1 VGKKKNNSGFSL
13 VELIVTVTILAIIVV
28 PLLRAFV
35 ISAQTNAKAK
45 ERLRAT
51 DLAQNI
57 MENMEA
63 YGLETLSEQV
73 NAQKFRLL
81 IGTTGAVADGS
92 CELHRDSAS
101 SAYFSVATIKDTVS
115 EFGFVNNIPATA
127 SSVLVDEA
135 AGTYEFRGSQ
145 NEDKCYY
152 FAVGGIESD
161 GKKYDALIVASPAA
175 AGSNGRDV
183 NTSDLAEISAISSE
197 TSHVASYSYSDAI
210 SDMQNI
216 INKYDGEIF
225 DSAGNNLR
233 NYANYK
239 SHIQRTV
246 TVALEGTTE
255 ITGVTVTYSYDL
267 ESGYKTGNGKSN
279 LLVRTDTVFSSAGDD
294 DAQMEKMYLMLYPWY
309 NGNRNLPDTIVVS
322 NPNNLSADIILAQQ
336 TKLEDD
342 TRTEASN
349 LLYAMDI
356 RVMEKAESNG
366 TMSSHTHVNIRPQ
379 ISGDIS
385 LSWNRE
391 QYISDSYGITH
402 STDSSEMTADLVE
415 TTQEGRNF
423 DVTVCIYPVGTLFDG
438 TEYKTSFR
446 RDAAEAYSTF
456 TGGLVY

>member
-1 VGKKKNNSGFSL
+1 MGKKKNNSGFSL

-35 ISAQTNAKAK
+35 ISTQTNAKAK

-51 DLAQNI
+51 DLAQNV
-57 MENMEA
+57 MENIEA
-63 YGLETLSEQV
+63 CGLENLSEQV
-73 NAQKFRLL
+73 NARSFRLL
-81 IGTTGAVADGS
+81 LGTSGAVAGGS
-92 CELHRDSAS
+92 CELHRDSS
-101 SAYFSVATIKDTVS
+101 SSVYFSVATIKDTVS
-115 EFGFVNNIPATA
+115 GFDFVTAIPATA

-135 AGTYEFRGSQ
+135 SGTYEFRGLQ

-161 GKKYDALIVASPAA
+161 GKKYDALITASPAA

-183 NTSDLAEISAISSE
+183 NTSDLAQISAISSE
-197 TSHVASYSYSDAI
+197 TSHVAAYSYADAI
-210 SDMQNI
+210 SDMQSISN
-216 INKYDGEIF
+216 NHDGDIL
-225 DSAGNNLR
+225 DSAGNSCGS
-233 NYANYK
+233 YDSYK

-246 TVALEGTTE
+246 TVALEGDTE

-267 ESGYKTGNGKSN
+267 ESGYKTRNGKSN
-279 LLVRTDTVFSSAGDD
+279 LLVRTDTVFSNAGDED
-294 DAQMEKMYLMLYPWY
+294 VQMEKLYLMLYPWY
-309 NGNRNLPDTIVVS
+309 NGNSSLPDLVIVS

-336 TKLEDD
+336 TKLDVD

-356 RVMEKAESNG
+356 RVREKAESNG

-379 ISGDIS
+379 ISGDIT

-391 QYISDSYGITH
+391 RYVSDSYWLLY
-402 STDSSEMTADLVE
+402 SSESSEMTADLVE

-423 DVTVCIYPVGTLFDG
+423 DVTVCIYPAGTLFDG